1 MHLQQHIMAEA
12 AKRLNCILL
21 VDDDPI
27 SIFITSTYLEDL
39 QICQHIRVA
48 GNGVE
53 AFDILTSSCID
64 RKPVTPCDCPDL
76 IILDIDMPLM
86 NGFDFLEQC
95 LQAGYFKKIGFKV
108 IILTSSKDRR
118 DKDRAKLFPVVEYLV
133 KPVTE
138 SEWLTVIDREF
149 DL

>member
-1 MHLQQHIMAEA
+1 MAEA
-12 AKRLNCILL
+12 AKRLNSILL
-21 VDDDPI
+21 VDDDPV
-27 SIFITSTYLEDL
+27 SIFLTSTYLEDL
-39 QICQHIRVA
+39 QICNHIQVA

-53 AFDILTSSCID
+53 AFEIITARCIQ
-64 RKPVTPCDCPDL
+64 KTPVTPCDCPDL

-95 LQAGYFKKIGFKV
+95 QRAGYFQQMGFKV

-118 DKDRAKLFPVVEYLV
+118 DKDRARQYPVADYLV

-138 SEWLTVIDREF
+138 SEWLTVLDREF

>member
-1 MHLQQHIMAEA
+1 MAEA

-21 VDDDPI
+21 VDDDPV
-27 SIFITSTYLEDL
+27 SIFLTSTYLQDL
-39 QICQHIRVA
+39 RICRHIRVA
-48 GNGVE
+48 TNGVE
-53 AFDILTSSCID
+53 AFDFIKANCID
-64 RKPVTPCDCPDL
+64 RSPVTPGDCPDL

-95 LQAGYFKKIGFKV
+95 QHSGYFKKIGFKV
-108 IILTSSKDRR
+108 IILTSSKDHR
-118 DKDRAKLFPVVEYLV
+118 DKDRASQYPVLDYLV

>member
-1 MHLQQHIMAEA
+1 MAEA
-12 AKRLNCILL
+12 AKRLNCIFL
-21 VDDDPI
+21 VDDDPV
-27 SIFITSTYLEDL
+27 SIFLTSTYLEDL
-39 QICQHIRVA
+39 QICNHIQVA
-48 GNGVE
+48 NNGVE
-53 AFDILTSSCID
+53 AFDLITTRCLQ
-64 RKPVTPCDCPDL
+64 RVPATPCDCPDL

-95 LQAGYFKKIGFKV
+95 QQAGYFQKIGFKV

-118 DKDRAKLFPVVEYLV
+118 DKERAKRYPVADYLV

-138 SEWLTVIDREF
+138 SEWLTVLDREF